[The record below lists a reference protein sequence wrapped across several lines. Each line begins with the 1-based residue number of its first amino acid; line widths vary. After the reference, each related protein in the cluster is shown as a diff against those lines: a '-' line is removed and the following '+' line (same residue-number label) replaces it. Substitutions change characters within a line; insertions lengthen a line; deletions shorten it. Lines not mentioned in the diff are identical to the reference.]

1 MLLLGLLSAF
11 GPFVTDLYLPALP
24 SLADYFAASPS
35 MAQLSLTMSML
46 GLSVGQLF
54 VGPLSDKYGRKKL
67 LLVCLLLFV
76 CGTVA
81 CIVAPNIVTF
91 NVFRLLQGMAASG
104 GIVIARSISA
114 DSYRGPVLTK
124 FLAMVSAVNGVAP
137 IIAPVLG
144 GFLLNFM
151 SWKGT
156 FALNTVFTSIGCA
169 LSGKVGNE
177 YKALK
182 IAGTGMFGS
191 CSI

>member
-1 MLLLGLLSAF
+1 MPINNFFLAF
-11 GPFVTDLYLPALP
+11 VKNLPTENFFLNP
-24 SLADYFAASPS
+24 LAQSTCS
-35 MAQLSLTMSML
+35 
-46 GLSVGQLF
+46 
-54 VGPLSDKYGRKKL
+54 
-67 LLVCLLLFV
+67 
-76 CGTVA
+76 
-81 CIVAPNIVTF
+81 
-91 NVFRLLQGMAASG
+91 
-104 GIVIARSISA
+104 
-114 DSYRGPVLTK
+114 GPVLTK
-124 FLAMVSAVNGVAP
+124 FLAMVNAVNGVAP

-191 CSI
+191 CSA